1 MHKLKILIS
10 SLRFWLILIISGF
23 VMFALQTFFLG
34 LWTIPFFNYGIAYMN
49 PVTVFD
55 MLFVGF
61 FSVFFGFGVALF
73 IIVRRARV
81 ASCAIGSLSGL
92 TSLFTLLCP
101 VCPVFFL
108 SYFGMSATLAVV
120 SPYFWWFRLV
130 AGILILVAILIL
142 LERFED
148 EKIHPVDKSHF
159 LNTLLIVVVAILFMN
174 NQVLAVKLGE
184 KLMGGQS
191 GKEIELSGEFSRD
204 IAVLVTPTVNPFY
217 GAELGLDF
225 SNVSAINTSI
235 GKLSKMAPMQGSAP
249 IDLND
254 TELKRYIKIGTEP
267 TVTCEFCCGV
277 ITLVREDGSP
287 TCGCA
292 HSIAMRGTA
301 AYLIRNYPEMS
312 DADIAYELMRQK
324 GLYFPKQ
331 MQERMAKEL
340 AGDISKFTADI
351 RYLTQYLDKKE
362 FADLQKEAKK
372 SGFVPYDKSP
382 DMVGGC

>member
-1 MHKLKILIS
+1 MRKLKILTS

-23 VMFALQTFFLG
+23 VVFALQTFFLG
-34 LWTIPFFNYGIAYMN
+34 LWTIPFFDYGIAYMN

-55 MLFVGF
+55 MLFVSF

-73 IIVRRARV
+73 IIVRRAQT
-81 ASCAIGSLSGL
+81 AACAVGSLSGL

-101 VCPVFFL
+101 VCPIFFL

-130 AGILILVAILIL
+130 SGILLLVAILIL
-142 LERFED
+142 MERFE
-148 EKIHPVDKSHF
+148 EKEIPPVNKSHF
-159 LNTLLIVVVAILFMN
+159 FNTLFIVVVAILFMN

-184 KLMGGQS
+184 QLIGGQS
-191 GKEIELSGEFSRD
+191 GKGIELSGEFSKD
-204 IAVLVTPTVNPFY
+204 IASLVTPTTVPFY

-225 SNVSAINTSI
+225 SNVPAINTSI
-235 GKLSKMAPMQGSAP
+235 GKLSKMAPMQGSDP
-249 IDLND
+249 IDLN
-254 TELKRYIKIGTEP
+254 TEELKRYIKIGTEP

-277 ITLVREDGSP
+277 MTLVREDGSP

-340 AGDISKFTADI
+340 AGDVSKFTADI
-351 RYLTQYLDKKE
+351 RYLTQYLKKKE
-362 FADLQKEAKK
+362 FTDLQKEAKS